1 MANSE
6 LTQTIAHKQLND
18 EDEGNEEKNYFGFSM
33 HFYQNFWCLNV
44 LSNGVKS
51 FQRHFQAQNSDI
63 ILASL
68 PKTGTTWLKTLLFA
82 IINRHKYDKI
92 SQLPFKTITPHEL
105 VLHFEVEVYKNFSE
119 DHPIT
124 NPPDLK
130 ELPPPRL
137 FGTHMP
143 YSGLPESIKSSNCRI
158 VYVSRNPFDTFISLW
173 HFYLKFD
180 INKSSDQ
187 FMDERIM
194 EDYVRKFCNGI
205 YPFGPYEDHLYGFW
219 KESQE
224 NPKKVL
230 FLEYEGLKKEPKDHL
245 RKIAEFVGFPFSI
258 DEEKENV
265 VDEIIEI
272 CSIKSM
278 KEMEINKNGK
288 FYPWVENKALF
299 RKGDVGDWSN
309 YLTPSMINQ
318 IQHIMENLNNKG
330 FSFMYYQI

>member
-6 LTQTIAHKQLND
+6 PTQAITKKQFKD
-18 EDEGNEEKNYFGFSM
+18 EDEEQNYFGFPM
-33 HFYQNFWCLNV
+33 VFYHNFWCLNV
-44 LSNGVKS
+44 LSNGVKA

-68 PKTGTTWLKTLLFA
+68 PKTGTTWLKSILFA
-82 IINRHKYDKI
+82 ILNRRKYEKI
-92 SQLPFKTITPHEL
+92 SQLPFNTITPHEL
-105 VLHFEVEVYKNFSE
+105 VLHLELEVYKNFTE
-119 DHPIT
+119 HHPIT
-124 NPPDLK
+124 NPPNVT
-130 ELPPPRL
+130 ELPSPRL

-143 YSGLPESIKSSNCRI
+143 YSALPESIKSSNCRI
-158 VYVSRNPFDTFISLW
+158 VYVCRNPFDTFISLW

-180 INKSSDQ
+180 INKSNDQ
-187 FMDERIM
+187 FMEERMM

-205 YPFGPYEDHLYGFW
+205 SPFGPYEDHLYGFW
-219 KESQE
+219 KESKE

-230 FLEYEGLKKEPKDHL
+230 LLEYEGLKKEPKDHL

-258 DEEKENV
+258 EEEKENV
-265 VDEIIEI
+265 VDEIIEL

-299 RKGDVGDWSN
+299 RKGDVGDWTN
-309 YLTPSMINQ
+309 YLSPSMVNQ
-318 IQHIMENLNNKG
+318 IQHIMDNLNNKG